1 MTASRPRFVLA
12 WVTRAGETCTHMGD
26 GGHVLFVEHP
36 ERGWEIPGGHMESGE
51 SPEQALHRE
60 LQEETGL
67 TGTIVSWNKSYY
79 PEGWVAHVVVP
90 ATTPTSWKVDDENVR
105 SVQWWGTVPPVKA
118 WTEEELSL
126 IHISEPTRP

>member
-1 MTASRPRFVLA
+1 M
-12 WVTRAGETCTHMGD
+12 GE

-36 ERGWEIPGGHMESGE
+36 ERGWEIPGGHMEAGE

-67 TGTIVSWNKSYY
+67 TGTIVSWNTSYY

-90 ATTPTSWKVDDENVR
+90 SDTPASWRVDDENVR
-105 SVQWWGTVPPVKA
+105 NVQWWGTVPPVKA
-118 WTEEELSL
+118 WTEEEFEELAA
-126 IHISEPTRP
+126 IFADR